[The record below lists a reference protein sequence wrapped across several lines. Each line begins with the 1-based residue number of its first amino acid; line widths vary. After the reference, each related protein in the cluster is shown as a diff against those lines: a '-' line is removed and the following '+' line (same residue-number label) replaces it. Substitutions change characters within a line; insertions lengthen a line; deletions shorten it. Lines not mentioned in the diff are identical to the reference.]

1 MKPILLALST
11 FRQSDKAEAIAI
23 EKAKE
28 GRRRLVV
35 AHIVDVNL
43 ARYLIGTDLGLF
55 SELTDKCEREILKQH
70 EERAKQKVGSIAA
83 RAEQQGVAVNTY
95 TGTGRFALQCLAII
109 RKEKPELVV
118 TTRSQRPQ
126 WVKKLFGSP
135 VDYLME
141 QAICPVVEA

>member
-28 GRRRLVV
+28 GGRRLVV

-55 SELTDKCEREILKQH
+55 SELTDQCEREILKQH
-70 EERAKQKVGSIAA
+70 EERAKQKVDSIAA
-83 RAEQQGVAVNTY
+83 RAERQGVAVNTY
-95 TGTGRFALQCLAII
+95 VGTGRFGLQCLAIM
-109 RKEKPELVV
+109 RKEEPELVI

-135 VDYLME
+135 VDYLM
-141 QAICPVVEA
+141 ARANCPVVEA